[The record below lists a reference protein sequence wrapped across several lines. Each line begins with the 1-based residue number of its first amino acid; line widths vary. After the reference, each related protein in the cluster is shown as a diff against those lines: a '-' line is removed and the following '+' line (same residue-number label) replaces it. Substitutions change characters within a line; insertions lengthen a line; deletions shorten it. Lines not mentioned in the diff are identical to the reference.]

1 MIHQIVFD
9 RLTAHRRSNRFYGR
23 CGFAVALVGFFAIT
37 AGAYADDRGTDYP
50 RAATQ
55 PLAASTTGQLP
66 RAQSIAVPQ
75 TRPDSGRVVD
85 RLYEELMH
93 WAPPA
98 CSPTSTVASIASG
111 C

>member
-1 MIHQIVFD
+1 MINRIVFD
-9 RLTAHRRSNRFYGR
+9 RLTAQGRSNRFYGR
-23 CGFAVALVGFFAIT
+23 CGFAVALVGFCAIT

-98 CSPTSTVASIASG
+98 CSPTSTLASIASG